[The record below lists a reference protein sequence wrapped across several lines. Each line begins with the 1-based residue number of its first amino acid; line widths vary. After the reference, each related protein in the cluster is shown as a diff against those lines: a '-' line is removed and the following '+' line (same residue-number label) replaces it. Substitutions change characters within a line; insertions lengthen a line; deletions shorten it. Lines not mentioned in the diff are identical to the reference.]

1 MGYNLVK
8 FMALSTQP
16 YKGARD
22 FYPED
27 KRIQKYM
34 FSVLRDVAESF
45 GYQEYDAPIIEPIEL
60 YLSKSS
66 DEIVAEQTY
75 SFTDRGERNVT
86 LRPEM
91 TPSVS
96 RMVAGRRQE
105 LAYPLRWYSLPDLW
119 RYERPQAGRLRQHYQ
134 LNIDLFGVAD
144 VSGDH
149 EVIQVADS
157 IFQAF
162 GAKRDSYQ
170 IRLNSRQ
177 LVNEILNEH
186 LGQSADQVLAVIRLI
201 DHKAKMPHED
211 FMEALSKLVPNEK
224 HHDLD
229 KLLHV
234 GSFEDLPEKY
244 LAHPSVV
251 QLVSLKK
258 LLHASGITNVVD
270 DLSLMRGFDYYTDIV
285 FEVFDTHQENSRSL
299 AGGGRYD
306 GLVGLFAVEP
316 VPTVGFAIGDVTLQ
330 RFLELHNLLPALHTE
345 VDFVAILIGDVYQQA
360 QPILTHLRE
369 LGLNVAVD
377 ATGRKLDTSIRHAAK
392 AGVDA
397 VIFLGQEEIAA
408 NQIKFKHLHTGD
420 EDMVLG
426 LEDFNTYIQG
436 WRSPRS

>member
-1 MGYNLVK
+1 
-8 FMALSTQP
+8 MALSTQP

-34 FSVLRDVAESF
+34 FGILRDVAESF
-45 GYQEYDAPIIEPIEL
+45 GYQEYDAPIIEPLEL

-66 DEIVAEQTY
+66 EEIITEQTY
-75 SFTDRGERNVT
+75 SFTDRGQRNVT

-91 TPSVS
+91 TPTVS

-134 LNIDLFGVAD
+134 LNVDLFGVAD
-144 VSGDH
+144 VVADH

-162 GAKRDSYQ
+162 GANRADYQ

-186 LGQSADQVLAVIRLI
+186 IGESADQVLAVIRLI

-211 FMEALSKLVPNEK
+211 FIDALSELVPDQK

-234 GSFEDLPEKY
+234 KSFEELPEKY
-244 LAHPSVV
+244 HQHPSLK
-251 QLVSLKK
+251 QLLKLK
-258 LLHASGITNVVD
+258 ELLASSGISNVVD

-285 FEVFDTHQENSRSL
+285 FEVFDTHPENNRSM

-306 GLVGLFAVEP
+306 GLVGLFGVEP

-330 RFLELHNLLPALHTE
+330 RFLELHKLLQPIHTE
-345 VDFVAILIGDVYQQA
+345 VDFVAILIGDVYQKSQ
-360 QPILTHLRE
+360 LLLRHLRA

-377 ATGRKLDTSIRHAAK
+377 NTQRKLDTAIRHAAK

-397 VIFLGQEEIAA
+397 VIFLGEEEIAG

-420 EDMVLG
+420 DMVLN
-426 LEDFNTYIQG
+426 LDDFDKYIEG
-436 WRSPRS
+436 WRKPRA